1 MMNDAQPSS
10 SVAAQTEFLGM
21 RGGVALVK
29 LTTRLAA
36 HGSQAVGAPAV
47 DVKIQVFGV
56 RKVVVALGLTAVVE
70 CRRPA
75 TAGNE
80 T

>member
-1 MMNDAQPSS
+1 MMSDAQPSLK
-10 SVAAQTEFLGM
+10 VAAQTELLGM
-21 RGGVALVK
+21 RDGAALVK

-36 HGSQAVGAPAV
+36 RGASAV
-47 DVKIQVFGV
+47 DVNNRVFSV

-75 TAGNE
+75 TA
-80 T
+80 